1 MARWNAAR
9 ALPEPA
15 RSKYR
20 RLVGVAQ
27 DRQAASRRAYDDV
40 EELRERVAKAR
51 ISYELANRS
60 PLTSVEGIA
69 RVKEPVAEFEAEIA
83 RLIQE
88 RDERGERA
96 QGITALVNRLENFIG
111 DLPLTSKV
119 TLFNGVLPARKKGE
133 ALIDTV
139 THCRSEIEKLHQRI
153 DAIRDAPRPLEE
165 CIARATAEIEALAQR
180 GEPDMDGL
188 LAEATSIGWPT
199 RQLDLLARTRDGAV
213 VAANGS
219 TVDAMAVLAWL
230 FKSQLTKAV
239 TTVLREQGS
248 ENGDAMPMSERPKR
262 IADLRASMLEI
273 ERVEEQ
279 AIEEIE
285 ATGAAFERR
294 PDADPRAV
302 LVLSSELPAPRDD
315 T

>member
-1 MARWNAAR
+1 MARWNAAK

-20 RLVGVAQ
+20 RLVGIAQ
-27 DRQAASRRAYDDV
+27 DRQAASRRAYDDL

-51 ISYELANRS
+51 VAYQIADRS

-69 RVKEPVAEFEAEIA
+69 RVKEPIAEFEAEIA

-96 QGITALVNRLENFIG
+96 QGITALVTRLESFVG
-111 DLPLTSKV
+111 DLPFAAKV
-119 TLFNGVLPARKKGE
+119 TLFNGALPGRKKGE

-139 THCRSEIEKLHQRI
+139 TRCRSEIGKLHERI

-219 TVDAMAVLAWL
+219 TLDAMAVMAWL
-230 FKSQLTKAV
+230 FKPQLTKAV
-239 TTVLREQGS
+239 TAVLREQGHD
-248 ENGDAMPMSERPKR
+248 NADAMPMSERPKR
-262 IADLRASMLEI
+262 TADLRASKLEI
-273 ERVEEQ
+273 ERLEEQ

-302 LVLSSELPAPRDD
+302 LMLSCDLPAPRDD
-315 T
+315 